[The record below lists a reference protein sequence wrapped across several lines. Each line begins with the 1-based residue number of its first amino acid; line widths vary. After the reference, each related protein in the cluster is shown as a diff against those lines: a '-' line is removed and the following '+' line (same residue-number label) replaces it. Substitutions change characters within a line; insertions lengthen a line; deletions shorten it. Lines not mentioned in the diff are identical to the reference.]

1 MYIFI
6 FHFLIIHVLTFTIIK
21 AATPKSFDENAMDF
35 EVAAMFFC
43 AGLFD
48 FDLHCDCFC
57 QRIIISITCRRYF
70 DFQLVRTLLQPLLYC
85 NIASFADCDLLIF
98 GGLLKSDLTLSLA
111 DGEGL
116 CNFNGLFL
124 LFQLAVFDSW
134 LLRFYEKRIFRLF
147 RFLVSVRTSGTYKQT

>member
-1 MYIFI
+1 MVQRYGC
-6 FHFLIIHVLTFTIIK
+6 IIK

-85 NIASFADCDLLIF
+85 NIASFADCDLLISEAF
-98 GGLLKSDLTLSLA
+98 LKVTLPLALLTVKAFAILMVCFFFFSLLYLTVGFFAFMRSGFFA
-111 DGEGL
+111 
-116 CNFNGLFL
+116 FF
-124 LFQLAVFDSW
+124 VF
-134 LLRFYEKRIFRLF
+134 
-147 RFLVSVRTSGTYKQT
+147 